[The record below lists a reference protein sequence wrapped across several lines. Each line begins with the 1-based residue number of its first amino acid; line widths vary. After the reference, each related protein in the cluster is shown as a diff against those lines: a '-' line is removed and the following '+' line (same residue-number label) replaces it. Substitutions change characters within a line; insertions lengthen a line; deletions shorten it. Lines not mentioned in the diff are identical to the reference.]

1 MIRHVVLM
9 TWKNPITDEQ
19 LARVNEA
26 FAAMPER
33 VPGIVNSSFGPDLA
47 LFPGNADYQLV
58 LDFESEDDFKNYV
71 AHPAHAELMESV
83 TGPLMASWA
92 TAQIA
97 L

>member
-9 TWKNPITDEQ
+9 TWKDAINDEQ
-19 LARVNEA
+19 LARINDA
-26 FAAMPER
+26 FSAMPER
-33 VPGIVNSSFGPDLA
+33 VPGIVNSSFGPDLSI
-47 LFPGNADYQLV
+47 FPGNADYLLV
-58 LDFESEDDFKNYV
+58 LDFESEDAFKQYV

>member
-9 TWKNPITDEQ
+9 TWKDAISDEQ

-26 FAAMPER
+26 FRAMPER
-33 VPGIVNSSFGPDLA
+33 VPGIVNSSFGPDLSI
-47 LFPGNADYQLV
+47 FPGNADYLLM
-58 LDFESEDDFKNYV
+58 LDFESEEDFKNYV

-92 TAQIA
+92 TAQMA
-97 L
+97 V